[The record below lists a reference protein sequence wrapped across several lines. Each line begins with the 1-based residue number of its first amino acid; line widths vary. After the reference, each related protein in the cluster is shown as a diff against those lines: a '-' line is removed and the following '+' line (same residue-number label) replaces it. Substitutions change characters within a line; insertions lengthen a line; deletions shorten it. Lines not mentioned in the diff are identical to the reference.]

1 MRPPYCVSRPVRPP
15 LLRHGPNQARGAC
28 LDHHRYQVRDSEIPR
43 SPVAPDATV
52 GQTDPV
58 DLAYRTSLLKR
69 LRAVHSLYDDACD
82 TMTLDQV
89 NHVVAPTTLPIAF
102 SLAHQV
108 LIEDVSLHMAGG
120 PPIRYD
126 DHWRARL
133 SLAIDDDGKAR
144 TVEEMVHQRIGD
156 YSAFRSFQ
164 RVVFDASERYVATL
178 DPVRFD
184 DVLVSP
190 PYGDVLERTFSA
202 RVGAEDGITRSDA
215 LECWIYQHALR
226 HLGEIEHARSLV
238 GLGGL
243 TS

>member
-1 MRPPYCVSRPVRPP
+1 M
-15 LLRHGPNQARGAC
+15 
-28 LDHHRYQVRDSEIPR
+28 
-43 SPVAPDATV
+43 
-52 GQTDPV
+52 

-69 LRAVHSLYDDACD
+69 LRAVHGLYDDACD

-89 NHVVAPTTLPIAF
+89 NHVVAPTTVPIAF

-108 LIEDVSLHMAGG
+108 LIEDVSLHLAGG
-120 PPIRYD
+120 PPTRYD
-126 DHWRARL
+126 ENWRASL
-133 SLAIDDDGKAR
+133 ALAIDDDGKAR
-144 TVEEMVHQRIGD
+144 RVEEMVGQRIGD
-156 YSAFRSFQ
+156 YAALRSFQ
-164 RVVFDASERYVATL
+164 HVVFTATEHYVATL
-178 DPVRFD
+178 DPERFD

-190 PYGDVLERTFSA
+190 PYGDVLENTFSA
-202 RVGAEDGITRSDA
+202 RVGANDGITRSDA